1 VTGDMRAS
9 EHRLSVG
16 TAIEAAPSP
25 DPARDQGQ
33 HLVITRKD
41 VHRAYATIGQ
51 YLRRTPVIQLDLAGP
66 VTLKLEQLQC
76 AGSFKARGAFTNLLL
91 RDVPAA
97 GVAAAS
103 GGNHGVAVAYAAHRL
118 GIPARIFVP
127 TVSSPAKIER
137 IRQLA
142 DLVVTGDRYADAL
155 EAAQQWIAASG
166 AMSVHAFDGQETI
179 LGQATLAL
187 ELDDQAGPLD
197 TVLVPVGGGG
207 LIAGIAS
214 YFAGAARI
222 IGVEPDGAPT
232 LARAR
237 AAGAPVD
244 APAGSI
250 AVDALAP
257 RRVGEMVFPI
267 TRAYVEDV
275 VLVDDNAIRSAQRT
289 LWQTARI
296 AAEPA
301 ASVGV
306 AALLTGAYQPAP
318 GERVAV
324 IITGA
329 NMSPSQ
335 LDS

>member
-1 VTGDMRAS
+1 MTGD
-9 EHRLSVG
+9 
-16 TAIEAAPSP
+16 T
-25 DPARDQGQ
+25 Q
-33 HLVITRKD
+33 HLVLTRD
-41 VHRAYATIGQ
+41 DIHRVYDTIRP
-51 YLRRTPVIQLDLAGP
+51 YLRRTPVIDLDLAGP

-91 RDVPAA
+91 RDVPPV

-118 GIPARIFVP
+118 GIPARVFVP

-137 IRQLA
+137 ISQLA
-142 DLVVTGDRYADAL
+142 DLVVEGDRYADAL
-155 EAAQQWIAASG
+155 EAAERWIATSG
-166 AMSVHAFDGQETI
+166 AMSVHAYDHRETI
-179 LGQATLAL
+179 RGQATLAL
-187 ELDDQAGPLD
+187 ELDEQAGPLD

-207 LIAGIAS
+207 LISGIAS
-214 YFAGAARI
+214 YFAGATRV

-237 AAGAPVD
+237 AAGEPVD

-257 RRVGEMVFPI
+257 RRVGDLVFPI
-267 TRAYVEDV
+267 TQAYVEDV
-275 VLVDDNAIRSAQRT
+275 VLVDDDAIRTAQRT

-306 AALLTGAYQPAP
+306 AALLSGAYKPAQ

-324 IITGA
+324 VISGA
-329 NMSPSQ
+329 NMPPSQ
-335 LDS
+335 LED

>member
-1 VTGDMRAS
+1 VTGDMR
-9 EHRLSVG
+9 VV
-16 TAIEAAPSP
+16 
-25 DPARDQGQ
+25 Q
-33 HLVITRKD
+33 HLVLARDEIE
-41 VHRAYATIGQ
+41 RAYDTIRP
-51 YLRRTPVIQLDLAGP
+51 YLRRTPVVELDLAGP

-91 RDVPAA
+91 RDVPEA

-137 IRQLA
+137 IRLLA
-142 DLVVTGDRYADAL
+142 DLVIAGDRYADAL
-155 EAAQQWIAASG
+155 DAAEKWIAASG
-166 AMSVHAFDGQETI
+166 AMSVHAYDQRETI
-179 LGQATLAL
+179 LGQATLGL
-187 ELDDQAGPLD
+187 ELARQAGPLD
-197 TVLVPVGGGG
+197 TVLAPVGGGG

-214 YFAGAARI
+214 YFAGTARV

-232 LARAR
+232 LAHAR

-257 RRVGEMVFPI
+257 RRVGELVFPV
-267 TRAYVEDV
+267 TQAYVHDV
-275 VLVDDNAIRSAQRT
+275 VLVSDDAIRDAQAA

-301 ASVGV
+301 AAVGV
-306 AALLTGAYQPAP
+306 AALRTGAYRPAP

-324 IITGA
+324 VISGA
-329 NMSPSQ
+329 NMSPAQ
-335 LDS
+335 LDG

>member
-1 VTGDMRAS
+1 VTGDM
-9 EHRLSVG
+9 L
-16 TAIEAAPSP
+16 P
-25 DPARDQGQ
+25 
-33 HLVITRKD
+33 ITRADIHHAYD
-41 VHRAYATIGQ
+41 VIGP
-51 YLRRTPVIQLDLAGP
+51 YLRRTPVVRLDLAGP

-91 RDVPAA
+91 RDVPPA

-103 GGNHGVAVAYAAHRL
+103 GGNHRVAVAYAAHRL

-142 DLVVTGDRYADAL
+142 DLVIIGDRYADAL
-155 EAAQQWIAASG
+155 EAAQQWIAESG
-166 AMSVHAFDGQETI
+166 ALSVHAYDQRETI

-214 YFAGAARI
+214 FFAGSARV

-237 AAGAPVD
+237 AAGTPVD

-257 RRVGEMVFPI
+257 RRVGDLVFPI
-267 TRAYVEDV
+267 TQAYVEDV
-275 VLVDDNAIRSAQRT
+275 VLVDDEAIRQAQRT

-301 ASVGV
+301 GAVGV
-306 AALLTGAYQPAP
+306 AALLAGRYKPATG
-318 GERVAV
+318 EHVAV
-324 IITGA
+324 VISGA
-329 NMSPSQ
+329 NMSAAQ
-335 LDS
+335 LDD

>member
-1 VTGDMRAS
+1 VTGDTQA
-9 EHRLSVG
+9 LP
-16 TAIEAAPSP
+16 APAP
-25 DPARDQGQ
+25 DSGP
-33 HLVITRKD
+33 HLVITRED
-41 VHRAYATIGQ
+41 IDRVYDTIGP
-51 YLRRTPVIQLDLAGP
+51 YLRRTPVVELDLTGP
-66 VTLKLEQLQC
+66 VTLKLEQLQY

-91 RDVPAA
+91 RDVPPI

-142 DLVVTGDRYADAL
+142 DLVIIGDRYADAL

-166 AMSVHAFDGQETI
+166 AMNVPAYDQRETI

-187 ELDDQAGPLD
+187 ELAGQAGPLD

-207 LIAGIAS
+207 LIAGTAA
-214 YFAGAARI
+214 YFAGATRV

-232 LARAR
+232 LFRAR

-257 RRVGEMVFPI
+257 RRVGDLVFPI
-267 TRAYVEDV
+267 TQAYVEDV
-275 VLVDDNAIRSAQRT
+275 VLVDDEAIRGAQRT

-306 AALLTGAYQPAP
+306 AALLSGAYRPAV

-324 IITGA
+324 VITGA
-329 NMSPSQ
+329 NMTAAQ
-335 LDS
+335 LDG

>member
-1 VTGDMRAS
+1 
-9 EHRLSVG
+9 
-16 TAIEAAPSP
+16 
-25 DPARDQGQ
+25 
-33 HLVITRKD
+33 VITRED
-41 VHRAYATIGQ
+41 IHRAYDTIGP
-51 YLRRTPVIQLDLAGP
+51 YLRRTPVVQLDLAGP

-91 RDVPAA
+91 RDVPPA

-103 GGNHGVAVAYAAHRL
+103 GGNHGLAVAYAAHRL

-127 TVSSPAKIER
+127 TVSSPAKTAR
-137 IRQLA
+137 IGQLA
-142 DLVVTGDRYADAL
+142 DLVITGDRYADAL

-166 AMSVHAFDGQETI
+166 AMGVHAYDQRETI

-187 ELDDQAGPLD
+187 ELDGQAGPLD

-214 YFAGAARI
+214 WFAGATRV

-232 LARAR
+232 LTRAR
-237 AAGAPVD
+237 AAGAPAD

-257 RRVGEMVFPI
+257 RRVGDLVFPI
-267 TRAYVEDV
+267 TQAWVQDV
-275 VLVDDNAIRSAQRT
+275 ALVDDDAIRAAQHT
-289 LWQTARI
+289 LWHAARI

-301 ASVGV
+301 AAVGV
-306 AALLTGAYQPAP
+306 AALLTGAYKPAP
-318 GERVAV
+318 GEHVAV

-329 NMSPSQ
+329 NMTPSQ

>member
-1 VTGDMRAS
+1 M
-9 EHRLSVG
+9 
-16 TAIEAAPSP
+16 
-25 DPARDQGQ
+25 
-33 HLVITRKD
+33 ITHD
-41 VHRAYATIGQ
+41 DIHRAYGTIRG
-51 YLRRTPVIQLDLAGP
+51 YVRRTPVAEVGLAGP

-91 RDVPAA
+91 RNVPPA
-97 GVAAAS
+97 GVVAAS

-118 GIPARIFVP
+118 GIPARIFLP
-127 TVSSPAKIER
+127 TVSSPAKIEL

-142 DLVVTGDRYADAL
+142 DLVIAGERYADAL

-166 AMSVHAFDGQETI
+166 AMGVHAFDQRETI

-187 ELDDQAGPLD
+187 ELDEQAGPLD
-197 TVLVPVGGGG
+197 TVLVPVGGGS

-214 YFAGAARI
+214 YFAGSARV

-237 AAGAPVD
+237 AAGMPVD

-257 RRVGEMVFPI
+257 RRVGDLVFPI
-267 TRAYVEDV
+267 TQAHVEDV
-275 VLVDDNAIRSAQRT
+275 VLVEDDAIRGAQRV
-289 LWQTARI
+289 LWQSARI

-301 ASVGV
+301 GSVGV
-306 AALLTGAYQPAP
+306 AALLTGAYKPAP

-324 IITGA
+324 IISGA

-335 LDS
+335 LEG

>member
-1 VTGDMRAS
+1 MIS
-9 EHRLSVG
+9 
-16 TAIEAAPSP
+16 
-25 DPARDQGQ
+25 RDDIQ
-33 HLVITRKD
+33 
-41 VHRAYATIGQ
+41 RAYKAIAP
-51 YLRRTPVIQLDLAGP
+51 YLRRTPVIKLDLAGP
-66 VTLKLEQLQC
+66 VILKLEQLQC

-91 RDVPAA
+91 REVPPA

-103 GGNHGVAVAYAAHRL
+103 GGNHGVAVAHAAHQL

-127 TVSSPAKIER
+127 TVSPAAKIER
-137 IRQLA
+137 IRELA
-142 DLVVTGDRYADAL
+142 DLVIAGDRYADAL
-155 EAAQQWIAASG
+155 EAAQQFIETSG
-166 AMSVHAFDGQETI
+166 AMSVHAYDQRETI
-179 LGQATLAL
+179 LGQATVAL

-214 YFAGAARI
+214 YFAGTTRV

-237 AAGAPVD
+237 AAGRPVD

-257 RRVGEMVFPI
+257 RRVGELVFPI
-267 TRAYVEDV
+267 TQAYVQDV
-275 VLVDDNAIRSAQRT
+275 VLVDDDAIRGAQRA
-289 LWQTARI
+289 LWQAARI

-306 AALLTGAYQPAP
+306 AALLTGAYRPAP

-324 IITGA
+324 VISGA

-335 LDS
+335 LGD